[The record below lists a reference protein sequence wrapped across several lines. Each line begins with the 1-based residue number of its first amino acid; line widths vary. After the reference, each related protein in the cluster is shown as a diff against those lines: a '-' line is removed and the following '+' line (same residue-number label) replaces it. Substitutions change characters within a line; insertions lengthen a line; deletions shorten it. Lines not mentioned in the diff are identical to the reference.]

1 MAEYRQNTGYDT
13 IIDDSG
19 EEEVEEKQSH
29 GNTGLP
35 FGLCKKYGISLPQ
48 SATPRQAWDAL
59 KGIGVYPPW
68 TKEGE
73 GQYEGD
79 DAIADDTNDIKDDNV
94 KISPTR
100 KETYKRVEERLKAGK
115 FSPEFQDQLN
125 SILMNLTDTELEVFA
140 LMDKVR
146 FYSKGKK
153 SRAGLCQ
160 GGDTIMCGEY
170 PDPVDTELG
179 YSGGMYVFGHEYG
192 HAVDWQYGEAQGGA
206 FGGGVSQQEDCK
218 QAYQED
224 VLNYF
229 NRACEEAGV
238 PTLKNM
244 SRITR
249 EQREAIWSK
258 MHRDSWRD
266 KSDFKPMSDFVREAP
281 REPWYSRI
289 ETDSELLADTLRY
302 LAGRYINDEET
313 VKRIYEEKKAYRD
326 EAQKRNA
333 EAKADYEKKLREYEE
348 YKNSEEYKRGL
359 ALYEEYEANRKAN
372 DQKYKVRLQRFGTI
386 SDFIG
391 EITEGKFDVKN
402 RGYYSHTVSYY
413 KQRGFQKGA
422 ETWATFFGMKM
433 TRDTAGLEMMK
444 SLLPKTYE
452 AYSRHYSQ
460 IAKVLS
466 GRGGTKKKN

>member
-1 MAEYRQNTGYDT
+1 MAEYRQNTKYDT
-13 IIDDSG
+13 IIADDDEG
-19 EEEVEEKQSH
+19 EVEEKQSH

-48 SATPRQAWDAL
+48 NATPRQAWDAL
-59 KGIGVYPPW
+59 KGIGIYPPW

-73 GQYEGD
+73 GQYAGD
-79 DAIADDTNDIKDDNV
+79 DAITDDTNDIKDDNV

-125 SILMNLTDTELEVFA
+125 SVLMNLTDTELEVFA
-140 LMDKVR
+140 LMDDVR

-153 SRAGLCQ
+153 VRAGQCQ
-160 GGDTIMCGEY
+160 GGNTIMCGEY

-179 YSGGMYVFGHEYG
+179 YSGGMFVFGHEYG
-192 HAVDWQYGEAQGGA
+192 HAVDWHYGEAQGRA
-206 FGGGVSQQEDCK
+206 FGGGVSQQEDCR

-238 PTLKNM
+238 PTLKNI

-249 EQREAIWSK
+249 DQKEAIWSK
-258 MHRDSWRD
+258 MRRDSWRD
-266 KSDFKPMSDFVREAP
+266 KSDFKPMRDFVREPP
-281 REPWYSRI
+281 RQPWYSSI
-289 ETDSELLADTLRY
+289 KTDSELLENARRY
-302 LAGRYINDEET
+302 SINEET
-313 VKRIYEEKKAYRD
+313 VRRIYEQSKMSRD

-333 EAKADYEKKLREYEE
+333 EMKAEYEEKLREYEE
-348 YKNSEEYKRGL
+348 YKNSEEYKRGV

-372 DQKYKVRLQRFGTI
+372 AQKYNARLQRFGTI

-391 EITEGKFDVKN
+391 EITEGKFDVRK
-402 RGYYSHTVSYY
+402 GEYYGHSTTYY
-413 KQRGFQKGA
+413 KQMSFQKGA
-422 ETWATFFGMKM
+422 ETWATFFGMKT
-433 TRDTAGLEMMK
+433 TRDTEGLEMMK
-444 SLLPKTYE
+444 SLLPKTYA
-452 AYSRHYSQ
+452 AYNKHYSQ

-466 GRGGTKKKN
+466 GRDGTKNKN

>member
-13 IIDDSG
+13 IIDDAG
-19 EEEVEEKQSH
+19 EDKVEEKQSH

-35 FGLCKKYGISLPQ
+35 FGLCKKYGISLSQ
-48 SATPRQAWDAL
+48 NATPRQAWDAL

-73 GQYEGD
+73 DQYDGD
-79 DAIADDTNDIKDDNV
+79 DAITDDTNDTKDDNV

-100 KETYKRVEERLKAGK
+100 KETYKRVEERLKEGK

-125 SILMNLTDTELEVFA
+125 SVLMNLTDAELEVFA
-140 LMDKVR
+140 LTDDVR
-146 FYSKGKK
+146 FYSEGKE
-153 SRAGLCQ
+153 SRAGQCQ
-160 GGDTIMCGEY
+160 GGNKIRCGEY
-170 PDPVDTELG
+170 PDPVDKELG
-179 YSGGMYVFGHEYG
+179 YTTGMYTFGHEYG
-192 HAVDWQYGEAQGGA
+192 HAVDWHYGEAQGRA

-218 QAYQED
+218 RAYQED

-238 PTLKNM
+238 PTLKNI

-249 EQREAIWSK
+249 DQKEAIWSK
-258 MHRDSWRD
+258 MRRDSWRN
-266 KSDFKPMSDFVREAP
+266 KSDFKSMRDFVREAP

-289 ETDSELLADTLRY
+289 ETDSELLADARRY
-302 LAGRYINDEET
+302 STDEET
-313 VKRIYEEKKAYRD
+313 VQRIYERKKAYRD

-333 EAKADYEKKLREYEE
+333 EMKADYEKKLREYEE
-348 YKNSEEYKRGL
+348 YKNSEEYKRGM
-359 ALYEEYEANRKAN
+359 AQYAEHEENRRANA
-372 DQKYKVRLQRFGTI
+372 DKYAARLQRFGTI

-391 EITEGKFDVKN
+391 EITEGKLDVRN
-402 RGYYSHTVSYY
+402 GGYYGHSTTYY
-413 KQRGFQKGA
+413 KQRNFQKGA

-444 SLLPKTYE
+444 SMLPKTYA
-452 AYSRHYSQ
+452 AYSKHYSQ
-460 IAKVLS
+460 IAKVLP
-466 GRGGTKKKN
+466 GRDGTRNKN